1 MIRLYPEQP
10 YTAADALSVGYRL
23 IDTAQAYANEK
34 GVGDGIRRS
43 DVSRSDIFMVDK
55 IWMSHYD
62 YDAAKASIDR
72 FIAALTLYSALF
84 YFSLPYSSSLTGS
97 SHSFDSFSPGT
108 AKARWANQLSDAAPC
123 QCFTLAGIWITVPGR
138 ISTAGLPSS

>member
-43 DVSRSDIFMVDK
+43 GVSRSDIFLADK
-55 IWMSHYD
+55 IWMSHND

-72 FIAALTLYSALF
+72 FITALTLYSALF
-84 YFSLPYSSSLTGS
+84 YFSLPYSSSLTDS

-108 AKARWANQLSDAAPC
+108 AKARWANQLSAAAPC
-123 QCFTLAGIWITVPGR
+123 QCFTLAGMCIKVPGR
-138 ISTAGLPSS
+138 IAGLPSS